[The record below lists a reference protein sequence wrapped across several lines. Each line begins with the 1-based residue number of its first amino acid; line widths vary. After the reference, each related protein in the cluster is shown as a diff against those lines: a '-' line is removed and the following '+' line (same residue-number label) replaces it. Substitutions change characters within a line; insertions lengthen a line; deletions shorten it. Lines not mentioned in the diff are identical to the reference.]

1 MLLLIYYFRAVIIEQ
16 STICK
21 NDFVNTSVKAFI
33 FVGITSK
40 FYACLAEEKKPVLG
54 NDLKKG

>member
-21 NDFVNTSVKAFI
+21 TDFDNTSVKAFI

-40 FYACLAEEKKPVLG
+40 FMHVW
-54 NDLKKG
+54 LKKKKLFWVMT